1 MIFILLHFK
10 QFLFFKGTLT
20 RFELKFFKIYFLMSR
35 ILNMDVFNALTKCE
49 SLISSYKRVKEV
61 RILCSVN
68 KARVL
73 FCLHMYCIGT
83 DLNQMLLFV
92 VDNIINEHIE
102 SVYLGFA
109 NDFVKEIV
117 ISVLYIIC
125 KQI

>member
-1 MIFILLHFK
+1 
-10 QFLFFKGTLT
+10 
-20 RFELKFFKIYFLMSR
+20 
-35 ILNMDVFNALTKCE
+35 MDVFNALTKFE
-49 SLISSYKRVKEV
+49 SLISSYKRVKDV

-68 KARVL
+68 KAGVL
-73 FCLHMYCIGT
+73 FCLHMCCIGT

-92 VDNIINEHIE
+92 VDKIITEHIE